1 MRVSQFFVS
10 TLKEAP
16 AEAELISHK
25 LMLRAGLIKRLG
37 SGLYTWMP
45 LGLRILRK
53 IENVVREE
61 MNNSGAIEVL
71 MPAIQPAELWQ
82 ETGRWDLFGPQM
94 LKIKDRHKHDFCFGP
109 THEEIITD
117 IARREIKSYRQLPLN
132 FFQIQTKF
140 RDEIR
145 PRFGV
150 MRAREFLMKDAYSF
164 HTDASSLA
172 QTYQLMYETYSRIFT
187 RLGLKFR
194 AVAADTGAIGGS
206 GSHEFHVLAES
217 GEDAIAFCPDSD
229 YAANIELASSL
240 LAPPQKRDQPEGVM
254 QKIST
259 PDKKTCA
266 EVAEFLGVPL
276 QKTVKTLAIKVKNKL
291 FLLLLRGDHQ
301 LNELKIRKIPF
312 LSEFEMASEADILH
326 EMGTIPGYIGPVGSK
341 ACVIADQAVI
351 NMSNFVCGA
360 NEEGFH
366 LTHVNFDRDL
376 EIPEYV
382 FDIRN
387 VVPGDPSP
395 DRKGK
400 LEICRGI
407 EVGHIFQLRTKYSEI
422 MKASY
427 LDESGQTRYME
438 MGCYGIGISRI
449 VAAAIEQNYDE
460 RGIIFPA
467 AMAPFQLAIIPI
479 GLQKSASVKN
489 TVEKLY
495 QQLTDAQIEVLLDD
509 RDERP
514 GVMFADMELIG
525 IPHRIVIGERGLKQ
539 SVVEYQKRKD
549 QASQAIPVDDFFSFI
564 TSKLCTN

>member
-1 MRVSQFFVS
+1 MRVSQFFIS

-25 LMLRAGLIKRLG
+25 LMLRAGLIRRLG

-53 IENVVREE
+53 IENIVRDE

-71 MPAIQPAELWQ
+71 MPAIQPAELWE
-82 ETGRWDLFGPQM
+82 ETGRWDVFGPQM
-94 LKIKDRHKHDFCFGP
+94 LKIKDRHQHDFCFGP

-132 FFQIQTKF
+132 FYQIQTKF

-164 HTDASSLA
+164 HTDENSLMR
-172 QTYQLMYETYSRIFT
+172 TYQLMYETYSRIFT

-217 GEDAIAFCPDSD
+217 GEDAIAFCPESD
-229 YAANIELASSL
+229 YAANIELARALS
-240 LAPPQKRDQPEGVM
+240 AQQERGEPEGVM
-254 QKIST
+254 LTIPT
-259 PDKKTCA
+259 PNKKTCI
-266 EVAEFLGVPL
+266 EVAEFLEIPL
-276 QKTVKTLAIKVKNKL
+276 QKTIKTLAVKANNKI

-301 LNELKIRKIPF
+301 LNELKVRKIPF
-312 LSEFEMASEADILH
+312 LSEFQMASESDILL
-326 EMGTIPGYIGPVGSK
+326 ETGTIPGYIGPVGLDTY
-341 ACVIADQAVI
+341 VIADQTVM

-360 NEEGFH
+360 NKEGFH
-366 LTHVNFDRDL
+366 LTQVNFDRDL
-376 EIPEYV
+376 KIPDLV

-387 VVPGDPSP
+387 VVAGDDSP
-395 DRKGK
+395 DGKGK

-427 LDESGQTRYME
+427 LDESGQTQNME

-449 VAAAIEQNYDE
+449 VAAAIEQNHDE
-460 RGIIFPA
+460 HGIIFPA
-467 AMAPFQLAIIPI
+467 TIAPFQLVIIPI
-479 GLQKSASVKN
+479 GLQKSSLVKGA
-489 TVEKLY
+489 VEELY
-495 QQLTDAQIEVLLDD
+495 QQFSDAQIEVLLDD

-514 GVMFADMELIG
+514 GVMFADMELMG

-539 SVVEYQKRKD
+539 SVIEYQGRKD
-549 QASQAIPVDDFFSFI
+549 QASQAIPMDEIFSFI
-564 TSKLCTN
+564 TNKICTN